1 MLNSDEEIEN
11 QMAAGIRVVAL
22 TLVARIMD
30 FQAFGLWRTEGIEHH
45 IVHLHREKLLF
56 FSFSFS
62 GSLDRKT
69 LALAYG
75 SDTMKENINK

>member
-56 FSFSFS
+56 FFFFFFRII
-62 GSLDRKT
+62 GSKNTGVSLW
-69 LALAYG
+69 L
-75 SDTMKENINK
+75 